1 MKNTKINK
9 KKSKINIDF
18 VRLGFSIAVIYFV
31 ISFCYQQRELNYYK
45 SQKDIYIKGI
55 KEQQETLKKYDEQ
68 KNQENTDE
76 IMENYARDLGY
87 VKPYEKIF
95 IDINK

>member
-1 MKNTKINK
+1 MKNTKSK
-9 KKSKINIDF
+9 KKYKVKIDF
-18 VRLGFSIAVIYFV
+18 VRLGFCVATIYFV
-31 ISFCYQQRELNYYK
+31 ISFCYQQRELNNYQR
-45 SQKDIYIKGI
+45 QKEIYQNGI
-55 KEQQETLKKYDEQ
+55 KDQQATLKKYNEQ
-68 KNQENTDE
+68 KNQESTDE